1 MQRAIANTIGAL
13 APGARVVLLD
23 QLLQTFYGATG
34 TVARLHGGR
43 CGTVYVDVWMDDG
56 AGAECAVFYRD
67 QLAILAPETAGCD
80 AAAGASDVAGCVV
93 QPNADG

>member
-1 MQRAIANTIGAL
+1 MRRVIAGTSGAL

-23 QLLQTFYGATG
+23 PLLQTFYGATG

-67 QLAILAPETAGCD
+67 QLAILAPEPAGRD
-80 AAAGASDVAGCVV
+80 AAGRAPDA
-93 QPNADG
+93 QR